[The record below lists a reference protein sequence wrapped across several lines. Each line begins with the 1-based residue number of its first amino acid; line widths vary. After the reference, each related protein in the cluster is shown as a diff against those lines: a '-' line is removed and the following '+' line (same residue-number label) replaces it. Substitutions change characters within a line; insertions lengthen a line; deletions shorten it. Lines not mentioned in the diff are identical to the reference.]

1 MFCNVKMLSEIWKV
15 DSVKNY
21 ESKFLEFNSAKSS
34 LRHSIKSILHL
45 DLAAVK
51 NLEVKSPA

>member
-1 MFCNVKMLSEIWKV
+1 MLSEIWKV

-34 LRHSIKSILHL
+34 SRHSIKSILHL